1 MNRGAE
7 KGSRECEKGMK
18 TYNSAPAAR
27 IGGAEAG
34 KTVLQ
39 SPTVKKVV
47 VGKVDYCEGWGR
59 IRYQRHDLI
68 VLFVHNMVQESTTN
82 VGTLYKQNESPAN

>member
-7 KGSRECEKGMK
+7 KASHECEKGME
-18 TYNSAPAAR
+18 TYNGTPAAR

-34 KTVLQ
+34 RTVLQ

-47 VGKVDYCEGWGR
+47 AGKVGYCEGWGG
-59 IRYQRHDLI
+59 IRYQRHDLMQTE
-68 VLFVHNMVQESTTN
+68 VLYITR
-82 VGTLYKQNESPAN
+82 